1 MTFYTHVEHSPTKTI
16 YIKYYTETQTHALN
30 THTHT
35 HTHTMTNTDN
45 DKWQTLHS
53 SWWAASI
60 RFAEVTSDVS
70 NLVFKYFN
78 AHSTSTVI
86 SGQNT
91 FCHSDAADLQTVKE
105 RLPTGSCVK
114 CESGNV
120 QDQTDARQKNDKHC
134 TVAAGLA
141 ASIWSCRC
149 YTRCLTLL

>member
-1 MTFYTHVEHSPTKTI
+1 MTFYTYVEHSPTKTT
-16 YIKYYTETQTHALN
+16 YTKYCTEKQTHAL
-30 THTHT
+30 

-60 RFAEVTSDVS
+60 RFAEVTSDGYIS

-78 AHSTSTVI
+78 AQSTSMVI

-91 FCHSDAADLQTVKE
+91 FCHSYAADLQTVNE

-120 QDQTDARQKNDKHC
+120 QDQMGARQNNDKHC
-134 TVAAGLA
+134 TVAAGPA
-141 ASIWSCRC
+141 ASIWSCRR